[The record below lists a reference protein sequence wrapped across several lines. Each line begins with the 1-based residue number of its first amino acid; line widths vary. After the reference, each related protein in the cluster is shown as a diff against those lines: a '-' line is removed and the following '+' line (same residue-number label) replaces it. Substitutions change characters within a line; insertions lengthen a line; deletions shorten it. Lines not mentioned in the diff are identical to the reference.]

1 MGVLYLACVLLFIAV
16 LVASGSDILSLFLT
30 EIGSCN
36 TDLNT
41 VDTVDSKPLKSR
53 DSQCSCQLT
62 LIFYYFVRFD
72 LLNIQTC
79 DVTKFKLFRGCGNT
93 T

>member
-1 MGVLYLACVLLFIAV
+1 M
-16 LVASGSDILSLFLT
+16 ASGSDILSLFLT

-41 VDTVDSKPLKSR
+41 VETVDSKPLKSR

-62 LIFYYFVRFD
+62 LNFYDFVRFE

-79 DVTKFKLFRGCGNT
+79 DATKFKLFRGYRNT